1 MYLTTHDSII
11 TCSFMD
17 KHTEFLT
24 TSNRNS
30 CVAAIGATEVIESI
44 ALFVAIVIIALAIL
58 EAIIEIAAQITA
70 IVFVGIEYIKRETS
84 DKMKEFENFDI
95 IKKKFTPL
103 LYIFKREEENELKRN
118 LKRKPLLQLIN
129 SYRNNTQNGRL
140 ANPNTTSFIFMKNRS
155 LDSLQKPFFIFN
167 KYYHNNIFHRRRFFS
182 TFETGQN
189 VEYLYNGNNDAL
201 NTSILTSRYRNT
213 YINNNVIRPLND
225 DEVGIEEYA
234 DEYVIVNKVYT
245 FINEE
250 SDVYMYIY

>member
-1 MYLTTHDSII
+1 
-11 TCSFMD
+11 
-17 KHTEFLT
+17 
-24 TSNRNS
+24 
-30 CVAAIGATEVIESI
+30 
-44 ALFVAIVIIALAIL
+44 
-58 EAIIEIAAQITA
+58 
-70 IVFVGIEYIKRETS
+70 
-84 DKMKEFENFDI
+84 MKEFENFEI
-95 IKKKFTPL
+95 IKKKFAPL

-129 SYRNNTQNGRL
+129 SYRNNTQNGQL
-140 ANPNTTSFIFMKNRS
+140 ANPNNTSFIFMKNRS

-167 KYYHNNIFHRRRFFS
+167 KYYHNNLFQRRKFFS

-245 FINEE
+245 FINED